1 MDKVWNDDHIQRA
14 GLPVCLGGAMSG
26 VHWEAQSKHKGT
38 CLEINYETMIFFLI
52 LPKQLTDSSLIFYSL
67 PMVTSLNLG

>member
-26 VHWEAQSKHKGT
+26 VHWEAQSKHKGDK
-38 CLEINYETMIFFLI
+38 LWDYDFFFN
-52 LPKQLTDSSLIFYSL
+52 SS
-67 PMVTSLNLG
+67 

>member
-38 CLEINYETMIFFLI
+38 CLEINYETMIFF
-52 LPKQLTDSSLIFYSL
+52 
-67 PMVTSLNLG
+67 